1 MLDAVAAVGGSTAN
15 VQDTNVQLT
24 RGNVVRTIA
33 LEDLVAHPR
42 QNILLRR
49 GDVVTMITN
58 PGHIYFYGCGW
69 SYAADWFLC
78 EGLGFG

>member
-1 MLDAVAAVGGSTAN
+1 MRLMYRLSARGNSVRMPLTAAGERVLDAVAAVGGSTAN

-42 QNILLRR
+42 QIFCC
-49 GDVVTMITN
+49 VAVT
-58 PGHIYFYGCGW
+58 
-69 SYAADWFLC
+69 
-78 EGLGFG
+78 

>member
-1 MLDAVAAVGGSTAN
+1 GNSVRMPLTAAGERVLDAVAAGGGSTAN

-24 RGNVVRTIA
+24 RGNGVRTIA

-58 PGHIYFYGCGW
+58 PSTFTSMG
-69 SYAADWFLC
+69 
-78 EGLGFG
+78 